1 VIIVSSVMFTFISFW
16 RTAAI
21 VLGDMGSTAFYIGGI
36 VEQSIG
42 KAAPWFILAVMV
54 FSGAVGLVYIESA
67 AMFVRGGVYRVVRE
81 AMGGTVAKVSVSA
94 LMFDYILTGPISA
107 VSAGQYIVSLILELL
122 NHFLDFHLDHPDSI
136 KAWGAVFI
144 AIAITFYFYRQNVV
158 GIHESSEKALRIVI
172 ALAVMGVLILAW
184 SGVTLWLE
192 GPKNPIPMA
201 PNFKPVAAP
210 ELIAPADPLGFI
222 KNTSMADT
230 LRNMGPRDWFSLV
243 GFLGIFVAFG
253 HSILAMSGLETL
265 AQVYRE
271 VESPKLRNF
280 KRAAT
285 IVLLFSLVL
294 TGSVSFLAV
303 AIIPDD
309 VRMAKYADNLIGGL
323 AMHMAGP
330 TSAQLLLN
338 AFVVIAGFLALSGAV
353 NTSII
358 GSNGVMN
365 RVAEDG
371 VVPDWFLRP
380 HPRYG
385 TTYRVLT
392 LITGLQLV
400 VILASRGDVL
410 LLGEAYAFGV
420 VWSFVFMTASML
432 VLRFTD
438 KTPREFKVPLNLRI
452 GKVELPIGLG
462 LIFVVLAISAVMNA
476 LTKEVATTWGVAFT
490 SVFLGV
496 FTLTEQYN
504 LRGKLGGKHQH
515 LEQFNRQ
522 LAKDV
527 LPETLDLSKTYRK
540 LVAIRSPNSMYMLEK
555 ALAETDPDTTDIVV
569 MTAKIVPMGTVG
581 VGPVDLD
588 PYDRELMTAVV
599 NRAEHAGKEVK
610 PLIVPTNNPL
620 HAVLQTVKAIGAQ
633 EVILGASNKFTAEEQ
648 LDQLALYWISM
659 HQGELAPLT
668 IRVLSRY
675 WDVYLDLGGGNRIP
689 KISER
694 RARSVSEL
702 RAAGVG
708 VNRMMLAHDG
718 SPGHH
723 DLFQMVLTMVDPEVT
738 LDLIGIPPSDSE
750 PVSEESSV
758 RHKDIER
765 AESLGREVGEQV
777 FGDRWGEEIVRLAE
791 EGHYDLIVLPF
802 SPQPRGG
809 SKLPRDE
816 QIEHVLD
823 HAHCRVFLAMAP
835 VIPTE
840 VAD

>member
-1 VIIVSSVMFTFISFW
+1 MSSSNGPAPTSAGRRRPSAAQVIIVSSVMFTFISFW

-21 VLGDMGSTAFYIGGI
+21 VLGDLGSTAFYIGGI

-42 KAAPWFILAVMV
+42 KAAPWFILAVMI

-81 AMGGTVAKVSVSA
+81 AMGGAVAKVSVSA

-107 VSAGQYIVSLILELL
+107 VSAGQYIVSLVLELL
-122 NHFLDFHLDHPDSI
+122 GHFLDIHVDHPDAI

-144 AIAITFYFYRQNVV
+144 AIAITLYFFRQNVV

-192 GPKNPIPMA
+192 GPRNSIPMA
-201 PNFKPVAAP
+201 PNFKPTTAP
-210 ELIAPADPLGFI
+210 ELIAPADPLGFV
-222 KNTSMADT
+222 KNTSFGDA

-280 KRAAT
+280 KRAAA

-309 VRMAKYADNLIGGL
+309 VRMVKYADNLIGGL

-392 LITGLQLV
+392 LITGLQFV

-452 GKVELPIGLG
+452 GKVELPIGLA
-462 LIFVVLAISAVMNA
+462 LIFIVLAISAVMNA

-490 SVFLGV
+490 SVFLAV

-527 LPETLDLSKTYRK
+527 LPETLDLDKSYRK
-540 LVAIRSPNSMYMLEK
+540 LVGHP
-555 ALAETDPDTTDIVV
+555 LA
-569 MTAKIVPMGTVG
+569 
-581 VGPVDLD
+581 
-588 PYDRELMTAVV
+588 
-599 NRAEHAGKEVK
+599 
-610 PLIVPTNNPL
+610 
-620 HAVLQTVKAIGAQ
+620 Q
-633 EVILGASNKFTAEEQ
+633 
-648 LDQLALYWISM
+648 
-659 HQGELAPLT
+659 
-668 IRVLSRY
+668 
-675 WDVYLDLGGGNRIP
+675 
-689 KISER
+689 
-694 RARSVSEL
+694 
-702 RAAGVG
+702 
-708 VNRMMLAHDG
+708 
-718 SPGHH
+718 
-723 DLFQMVLTMVDPEVT
+723 
-738 LDLIGIPPSDSE
+738 
-750 PVSEESSV
+750 
-758 RHKDIER
+758 
-765 AESLGREVGEQV
+765 
-777 FGDRWGEEIVRLAE
+777 
-791 EGHYDLIVLPF
+791 
-802 SPQPRGG
+802 
-809 SKLPRDE
+809 
-816 QIEHVLD
+816 
-823 HAHCRVFLAMAP
+823 
-835 VIPTE
+835 
-840 VAD
+840 